1 MRFVAGDSIAQYRLV
16 SSLGE
21 GGMGQVYLAADT
33 KLDRQ
38 VAIKILSEKLAG
50 QAFALE
56 RFLREAK
63 LASAL
68 SHPNIT
74 HIYEIGEAAGVPYLV
89 MEFVSGEPLS
99 RRIARGPITASETS
113 AIGAQVADALEAAH
127 AKNIVHRDIKPANIM
142 IGVRGHVKVL
152 DFGLAKLQSKPRAS
166 EETQFLTREGV
177 VVGTVNYMSPEQALG
192 EEADARSDIFSLGAV
207 LYEMCTGRA
216 PFSGLTVQE
225 TVGRLI
231 EGAPEAIARFRYDVP
246 DGLDRIVRKSLQ
258 RNRDQRYQSARE
270 MAIDLR
276 AIDEDSRHEPG
287 KEPGSGAAARGR
299 RITAVI
305 VDDEELARQLLRE
318 YLGSVPDIRV
328 VAECANGFEAVKAI
342 AEHKPDLAFLDV
354 QMPKLDGF
362 EVLELIGR
370 DVAVIFTTAYD
381 TYAMKAFDAHAVDYL
396 LKPFRLERFQ
406 KAVERALQR
415 IGSPTPA
422 PAELAAGARGPSQ
435 YAARLVVKEGTKV
448 HVIPADRL
456 DYAEAE
462 DDYVSLHSEGK
473 SYLKQQTIS
482 SLESALDPRQFVR
495 IHRSYLVNLERV
507 ARIEP
512 YAKESRVAVLT
523 DGTQLPVSRAGYDRL
538 KALLD
543 ERR

>member
-38 VAIKILSEKLAG
+38 VAIKVLSEELAG

-177 VVGTVNYMSPEQALG
+177 VVGTVNT
-192 EEADARSDIFSLGAV
+192 R
-207 LYEMCTGRA
+207 C
-216 PFSGLTVQE
+216 
-225 TVGRLI
+225 
-231 EGAPEAIARFRYDVP
+231 
-246 DGLDRIVRKSLQ
+246 VR
-258 RNRDQRYQSARE
+258 
-270 MAIDLR
+270 
-276 AIDEDSRHEPG
+276 
-287 KEPGSGAAARGR
+287 
-299 RITAVI
+299 
-305 VDDEELARQLLRE
+305 
-318 YLGSVPDIRV
+318 
-328 VAECANGFEAVKAI
+328 
-342 AEHKPDLAFLDV
+342 
-354 QMPKLDGF
+354 
-362 EVLELIGR
+362 
-370 DVAVIFTTAYD
+370 
-381 TYAMKAFDAHAVDYL
+381 
-396 LKPFRLERFQ
+396 
-406 KAVERALQR
+406 
-415 IGSPTPA
+415 
-422 PAELAAGARGPSQ
+422 GARPS
-435 YAARLVVKEGTKV
+435 A
-448 HVIPADRL
+448 
-456 DYAEAE
+456 
-462 DDYVSLHSEGK
+462 
-473 SYLKQQTIS
+473 
-482 SLESALDPRQFVR
+482 
-495 IHRSYLVNLERV
+495 
-507 ARIEP
+507 
-512 YAKESRVAVLT
+512 
-523 DGTQLPVSRAGYDRL
+523 VSRSRKPSAG
-538 KALLD
+538 
-543 ERR
+543 

>member
-16 SSLGE
+16 SNLGE

-38 VAIKILSEKLAG
+38 VAIKVLSEKLAG

-99 RRIARGPITASETS
+99 RRIARGPITASETT

-127 AKNIVHRDIKPANIM
+127 AKNIVHRDIKPDNIM

-231 EGAPEAIARFRYDVP
+231 
-246 DGLDRIVRKSLQ
+246 
-258 RNRDQRYQSARE
+258 
-270 MAIDLR
+270 
-276 AIDEDSRHEPG
+276 
-287 KEPGSGAAARGR
+287 
-299 RITAVI
+299 
-305 VDDEELARQLLRE
+305 
-318 YLGSVPDIRV
+318 
-328 VAECANGFEAVKAI
+328 
-342 AEHKPDLAFLDV
+342 
-354 QMPKLDGF
+354 
-362 EVLELIGR
+362 
-370 DVAVIFTTAYD
+370 
-381 TYAMKAFDAHAVDYL
+381 
-396 LKPFRLERFQ
+396 
-406 KAVERALQR
+406 
-415 IGSPTPA
+415 
-422 PAELAAGARGPSQ
+422 
-435 YAARLVVKEGTKV
+435 
-448 HVIPADRL
+448 
-456 DYAEAE
+456 
-462 DDYVSLHSEGK
+462 
-473 SYLKQQTIS
+473 
-482 SLESALDPRQFVR
+482 
-495 IHRSYLVNLERV
+495 
-507 ARIEP
+507 
-512 YAKESRVAVLT
+512 
-523 DGTQLPVSRAGYDRL
+523 
-538 KALLD
+538 
-543 ERR
+543 